1 MRLADPLRDFSQPS
15 VEPCVAY
22 VSDPLPMAGPD
33 DPVLLSFETSADRS
47 DNPLGVVEPVGDFY
61 ALAKGRPLP
70 LPRHCDVHG
79 TIYAIRRHLLHAVN
93 QGARKIVLISLHLDK
108 KRIQMGVR
116 GSASRHSPPYQR
128 HSPRRRDHRM
138 PSKDR
143 LVAAIMT
150 SAATFTG
157 IPGTSRIKITA
168 RDIPSLFG
176 GILHILAR
184 YGGPQDLYR
193 TIRRFVKLP
202 H

>member
-108 KRIQMGVR
+108 SVFRWGLGQRQQTLTALPAAFAPSARPPHAIQRQTRRSNHDERCNLHGN
-116 GSASRHSPPYQR
+116 SWNKSHKNHSSG
-128 HSPRRRDHRM
+128 H
-138 PSKDR
+138 
-143 LVAAIMT
+143 T
-150 SAATFTG
+150 
-157 IPGTSRIKITA
+157 IP
-168 RDIPSLFG
+168 FG

>member
-1 MRLADPLRDFSQPS
+1 MGGH
-15 VEPCVAY
+15 C
-22 VSDPLPMAGPD
+22 
-33 DPVLLSFETSADRS
+33 LS
-47 DNPLGVVEPVGDFY
+47 
-61 ALAKGRPLP
+61 
-70 LPRHCDVHG
+70 PRHCDVHG